1 MQINIVL
8 LSFQHIFVGHF
19 QRALQDIIKLKLGKL
34 NFFERKSWNH
44 YEEARESRLMF
55 GLS

>member
-1 MQINIVL
+1 MP
-8 LSFQHIFVGHF
+8 IFVNKY
-19 QRALQDIIKLKLGKL
+19 LMSDIITPSNEKY
-34 NFFERKSWNH
+34 FEKREGEKSRNH

>member
-34 NFFERKSWNH
+34 NIFERMRRSLGTIMKKPGRV
-44 YEEARESRLMF
+44 A
-55 GLS
+55 

>member
-19 QRALQDIIKLKLGKL
+19 QRALQDIIKLGKL